1 MCASSLM
8 ERAALYESVRFP
20 FKSGGAYQRFSHASK
35 NSACNCAEFDVR
47 LEMLS
52 LSFGAG
58 MET

>member
-1 MCASSLM
+1 M